1 MSINNRR
8 VNGSIRRDLYV
19 LEDEN
24 NPRTSQA
31 ENVLPSTILDQVYD
45 DQSPT
50 KKNLRE
56 IIEELRQEIITGGR
70 GNIEFPVTSV
80 NGMMDDVVL
89 TKKDI
94 GLANVDNTKD
104 IDKPLSSPQKNSVM
118 ELIKNYDFKV
128 NLDELY
134 QHLMDT
140 DNPHDVT
147 IDHINKDDALASF
160 IKQYI
165 GLHNISQ
172 NATVHADIRD
182 SLRRLWSL
190 VENINGTV
198 EEKVEIMLRYLDDH
212 LKDENSHI
220 DMFNKKENTSNKVL
234 EFTSTTNVDHT
245 KYPSTR
251 AVVEYVA
258 KKLVEFNDDLPDLK
272 QWIDDIKVVN
282 TRNDLPKAGINT
294 FQKAYIIRY
303 GNDSFI
309 EIAICRLNP
318 DNKTYGWD
326 ISHLGTYGKYNENHF
341 TNSPEGLSLKLSSI
355 VDAILDEHGALDNTL
370 SETLKNY
377 YTSSEI
383 DDFKFIHSIKMIRGT
398 THGTI
403 RFYINDDIS
412 TMSDDI
418 YVAGL
423 QRLAFLEYITENELA
438 DKAVHS
444 RHIMEKSI
452 TRDHLR
458 ERLFTPSFIE
468 CEHGFVIGND
478 QDSENP
484 TANAISLQQLAE
496 YLRPLIGGWPDPT
509 VPGGN
514 PWYDRLSVQLM
525 QTHNWLPGVEYSFGN
540 GGYGIRFT
548 GTISCLPNM
557 DHKLTLSQNMT
568 TATGFQIMDAGG
580 SWMYQSEPDI
590 EWTIL
595 GGSNITGHTFAT
607 VTMDKHGLYL
617 ESISTGT
624 RIDAPFDIWVKYI
637 KTEDY
642 GKYPALPPT
651 EDL

>member
-294 FQKAYIIRY
+294 FQTAYIIRY

>member
-182 SLRRLWSL
+182 SLRRLGSL